1 MEHWYVAM
9 VMCVCNTLSYTACSG
24 PKPDPLGL
32 VLSGTLAGKDLNGLV
47 SPRIE

>member
-1 MEHWYVAM
+1 MEHWYVAI

-24 PKPDPLGL
+24 PKPDP